1 MSETS
6 IILWATK
13 KRAPAGKKH
22 VLLIRRYLWNYS
34 SNFKIL
40 KSLTQLFNWA
50 TQKYHPK
57 QHTAY
62 VLLVRSPQKMST
74 FSEILFFGK
83 NHAVLEVQ
91 HLQPSINGKS
101 CAPTG
106 TEGYPKPKKAQLL
119 RFISQQSP
127 KKGHF
132 YYIRTQV
139 FAAY

>member
-1 MSETS
+1 MSS
-6 IILWATK
+6 ILSSLFVLWATK
-13 KRAPAGKKH
+13 KRAPARKKY
-22 VLLIRRYLWNYS
+22 VLLIRPYLWNYS

-40 KSLTQLFNWA
+40 KSLTQLSNWE

-62 VLLVRSPQKMST
+62 VLLVWSPQKMYT

-106 TEGYPKPKKAQLL
+106 TEGYPKPKKAPLL
-119 RFISQQSP
+119 RSISQQSL

-132 YYIRTQV
+132 Y
-139 FAAY
+139 